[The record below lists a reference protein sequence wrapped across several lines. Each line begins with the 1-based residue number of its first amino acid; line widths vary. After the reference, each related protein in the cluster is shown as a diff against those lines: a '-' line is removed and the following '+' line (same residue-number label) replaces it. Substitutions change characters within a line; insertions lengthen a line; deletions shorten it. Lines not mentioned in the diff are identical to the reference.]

1 MPQRMLTRTREMLGG
16 RQRMFAEEEEMLA
29 RALPGTSRAM
39 FPPGGGTMLRR
50 ILNRNQDELLAENRR
65 LIAELQTALAT
76 FDASEEDQATLQRSA
91 RQLDELFLLVVA
103 GEFNAGKSAFINAL
117 LGDKVLEEGV
127 TPTTTRVHL
136 IQHGPEVTRETLE
149 PALDRITAPV
159 ELLQDINIVDTPGT
173 NAIHR
178 EHEAITR
185 EFVPRS
191 DMVLFV
197 TSADRPFTESE
208 RAFLQGIREWGKK
221 VVVVLNKI
229 DIHDSPE
236 DVERIRAFIAENAK
250 SLLGFTPEIFP
261 VAAKLALKAKAGGDK
276 ELMARSRFEEL
287 ERYIVSTL
295 DEKERVRLKLMNPLG
310 VASHLAGRYLEV
322 TNRRLELLKDD
333 FATLEDI
340 ERQLALYKEDMRREF
355 RYRLSD
361 VDNVLHE
368 FEARGIAFF
377 DETMRIARVID
388 LINKSKMK
396 ADFERVVV
404 ADTPQIIER
413 RVSEVIDW
421 LVSSDLRQWQA
432 VMEHIAKRKNEH
444 ADRIVGRVGG
454 SFDYDRT
461 RLLDSVGRSAQRSI
475 QMYDKEAE
483 ATRMAESVQVAVAG
497 TALVEV
503 GALGLGAILTHV
515 AATAA
520 ADFTGIIAAGSIAVL
535 GFFIIPNRRHD
546 AKKELREKIGQLR
559 EQLMT
564 GLTSQFD
571 REIDEGNRRIE
582 EAIGPYTRFVRA
594 ERDKLTTVRGDLD
607 NVNQGLVRLRA
618 RVEAL

>member
-1 MPQRMLTRTREMLGG
+1 
-16 RQRMFAEEEEMLA
+16 
-29 RALPGTSRAM
+29 
-39 FPPGGGTMLRR
+39 MLRR
-50 ILNRNQDELLAENRR
+50 ILNRKQDELLAENRR
-65 LIAELQTALAT
+65 LIGELQTALAT
-76 FDASEEDQATLQRSA
+76 FDASEEDQGTLQRSA

-136 IQHGPEVTRETLE
+136 IQHGPELTRETLE
-149 PALDRITAPV
+149 AALDRVSAPV
-159 ELLQDINIVDTPGT
+159 EILQDINIVDTPGT
-173 NAIHR
+173 NAILR

-185 EFVPRS
+185 EFIPRS

-229 DIHDSPE
+229 DILDSPE
-236 DVERIRAFIAENAK
+236 DVQRILAFIAENAR

-261 VAAKLALKAKAGGDK
+261 VAARPALRAKLTGDAALLAS
-276 ELMARSRFEEL
+276 SRFEEL
-287 ERYIVSTL
+287 ERYIADTL

-310 VASHLAGRYLEV
+310 VASHLADRYLKV
-322 TNRRLELLKDD
+322 TDGRLDLLKDD
-333 FATLEDI
+333 FATMEDI
-340 ERQLALYKEDMRREF
+340 ERQMGLYKEDMRREF
-355 RYRLSD
+355 RFRLSD
-361 VDNVLHE
+361 VDNLLHE
-368 FEARGIAFF
+368 FEKRGIAFF
-377 DETMRIARVID
+377 DETMRLARFMD

-396 ADFERVVV
+396 ADFERIVV
-404 ADTPQIIER
+404 ADTPQLIER
-413 RVSEVIDW
+413 KVNEVIDW

-432 VMEHIAKRKNEH
+432 IMDHIGRRRHEH

-475 QMYDKEAE
+475 QSYDKEAE

-503 GALGLGAILTHV
+503 GALGLGAVLTHV
-515 AATAA
+515 AVTAA
-520 ADFTGIIAAGSIAVL
+520 ADFTGIIAAGTIAVL

-546 AKKELREKIGQLR
+546 AKKELRERIEELR
-559 EQLMT
+559 RQLMD
-564 GLTSQFD
+564 GLTGQFD
-571 REIDEGNRRIE
+571 REIDESVRRID

-594 ERDKLTTVRGDLD
+594 ERTRLTEVRGDLD
-607 NVNQGLVRLRA
+607 AVNQGLVRLRA

>member
-1 MPQRMLTRTREMLGG
+1 
-16 RQRMFAEEEEMLA
+16 
-29 RALPGTSRAM
+29 
-39 FPPGGGTMLRR
+39 MLRR
-50 ILNRNQDELLAENRR
+50 ILNRSQDELLAENRR
-65 LIAELQTALAT
+65 LIAELQKALAT
-76 FDASEEDQATLQRSA
+76 FDASDEDQGTLQRSA

-136 IQHGPEVTRETLE
+136 IQHGPTVTRETLE
-149 PALDRITAPV
+149 PALDRITAPL

-236 DVERIRAFIAENAK
+236 DVQRILSFIAEHAK

-261 VAAKLALKAKAGGDK
+261 VAAKLALKAKTTGDK

-310 VASHLAGRYLEV
+310 VASHLSGRYLEV
-322 TNRRLELLKDD
+322 TNRRLHLLKED

-340 ERQLALYKEDMRREF
+340 ERQLALYKEDMQREF
-355 RYRLSD
+355 RFRLSD
-361 VDNVLHE
+361 VDNILRE
-368 FEARGIAFF
+368 FEARGMAFF
-377 DETMRIARVID
+377 DDTMRIGRVID

-396 ADFERVVV
+396 GDFERVVV
-404 ADTPQIIER
+404 ADTPQLIER

-432 VMEHIAKRKNEH
+432 VMEHISKRKNEH

-475 QMYDKEAE
+475 ELYDKDAE
-483 ATRMAESVQVAVAG
+483 STRMAESVQVAVAG

-503 GALGLGAILTHV
+503 GALGLGAVLTHL

-535 GFFIIPNRRHD
+535 GLFIIPNRRHD
-546 AKKELREKIGQLR
+546 AKKELSQKISELR

-564 GLTSQFD
+564 GLTGQFD

-594 ERDKLTTVRGDLD
+594 ERDKLTEVRGDLD

-618 RVEAL
+618 RVEAI